1 MVDGS
6 QENAYRSHKL
16 EGLTHLLKASNT
28 SFFWKKK
35 KARINRKHQKIQ
47 NAWKNNMLKEI
58 ITPHAIKSRYLL
70 GQESEY
76 NDSHVFA

>member
-35 KARINRKHQKIQ
+35 
-47 NAWKNNMLKEI
+47 
-58 ITPHAIKSRYLL
+58 
-70 GQESEY
+70 ESQ
-76 NDSHVFA
+76 DQ